1 MSAAKVQI
9 KIEKCIYLGEI
20 FPIQTIQNLFFPK
33 GIFFKYTKV
42 NNKKRGCTGILRSD
56 TPSFL
61 YKPENSTSE
70 DHSYLRWNTRRQ
82 IAPANAIGTPISAG

>member
-56 TPSFL
+56 TPSFYVNRDIQL
-61 YKPENSTSE
+61 LKIIHIY
-70 DHSYLRWNTRRQ
+70 D
-82 IAPANAIGTPISAG
+82 GTPGGKLRQPMPSAHR

>member
-42 NNKKRGCTGILRSD
+42 NNKKEGV
-56 TPSFL
+56 
-61 YKPENSTSE
+61 PESCVLIHPLFYINRKIQLLKIIHIY
-70 DHSYLRWNTRRQ
+70 D
-82 IAPANAIGTPISAG
+82 GTPGGKLRQPMPSAHR

>member
-20 FPIQTIQNLFFPK
+20 FPIQTIQNLFYTK
-33 GIFFKYTKV
+33 VIFFKYTKV

-82 IAPANAIGTPISAG
+82 IAPANAIGTPMSAG

>member
-42 NNKKRGCTGILRSD
+42 NNKKEGV
-56 TPSFL
+56 
-61 YKPENSTSE
+61 PESCVLIHPLFYINRKIQLLKIIHIY
-70 DHSYLRWNTRRQ
+70 D
-82 IAPANAIGTPISAG
+82 GTPGGKGRQPKPSVHR

>member
-20 FPIQTIQNLFFPK
+20 FPIQTIQNLFFQK

-42 NNKKRGCTGILRSD
+42 NNKKEGV
-56 TPSFL
+56 
-61 YKPENSTSE
+61 PEPCVLI
-70 DHSYLRWNTRRQ
+70 H
-82 IAPANAIGTPISAG
+82 PFFM

>member
-1 MSAAKVQI
+1 MSAAKVKI

-42 NNKKRGCTGILRSD
+42 NNKKEGV
-56 TPSFL
+56 
-61 YKPENSTSE
+61 PEPCVLIHPLFYVN
-70 DHSYLRWNTRRQ
+70 RVFNF
-82 IAPANAIGTPISAG
+82 

>member
-42 NNKKRGCTGILRSD
+42 NNKKEGVPESCVLTHPL
-56 TPSFL
+56 FL
-61 YKPENSTSE
+61 CKPGYSTSE
-70 DHSYLRWNTRRQ
+70 DHSYLRWNTWRQ
-82 IAPANAIGTPISAG
+82 IAPANAIGTPMSAG

>member
-1 MSAAKVQI
+1 MPAAKVQI

-42 NNKKRGCTGILRSD
+42 NNKKEGV
-56 TPSFL
+56 
-61 YKPENSTSE
+61 PESCVLIHPLFYINRKIQLLKIIHIY
-70 DHSYLRWNTRRQ
+70 D
-82 IAPANAIGTPISAG
+82 GTPGGKLRQPMPSAHR

>member
-42 NNKKRGCTGILRSD
+42 NNKKEGV
-56 TPSFL
+56 
-61 YKPENSTSE
+61 PEPCVLI
-70 DHSYLRWNTRRQ
+70 HPLFM
-82 IAPANAIGTPISAG
+82 

>member
-42 NNKKRGCTGILRSD
+42 NNKKEGV
-56 TPSFL
+56 
-61 YKPENSTSE
+61 PESCVLI
-70 DHSYLRWNTRRQ
+70 HPLFM
-82 IAPANAIGTPISAG
+82 

>member
-20 FPIQTIQNLFFPK
+20 FPIQTIQNLFYTK

-42 NNKKRGCTGILRSD
+42 NNKKEGV
-56 TPSFL
+56 
-61 YKPENSTSE
+61 PEPCVLIHPLFYINRKIQLLKIIHIY
-70 DHSYLRWNTRRQ
+70 D
-82 IAPANAIGTPISAG
+82 GTPGGKLHQPMPSAHR

>member
-20 FPIQTIQNLFFPK
+20 FPIQTIQNLFYTK

-56 TPSFL
+56 TPFFYVNRDIQL
-61 YKPENSTSE
+61 LKIIHIYDETPEGK
-70 DHSYLRWNTRRQ
+70 LRQ
-82 IAPANAIGTPISAG
+82 PMPSAHR

>member
-42 NNKKRGCTGILRSD
+42 NNKKEGV
-56 TPSFL
+56 
-61 YKPENSTSE
+61 PESCVLIHPLFYINRKIQLLKIIHIY
-70 DHSYLRWNTRRQ
+70 D
-82 IAPANAIGTPISAG
+82 GTPEGKLRQPMPSAHR

>member
-20 FPIQTIQNLFFPK
+20 FPIQTIQNLFYTK

-61 YKPENSTSE
+61 CKSDILLLMIIHIYN
-70 DHSYLRWNTRRQ
+70 
-82 IAPANAIGTPISAG
+82 GTPGGKLRQPMPSAHR